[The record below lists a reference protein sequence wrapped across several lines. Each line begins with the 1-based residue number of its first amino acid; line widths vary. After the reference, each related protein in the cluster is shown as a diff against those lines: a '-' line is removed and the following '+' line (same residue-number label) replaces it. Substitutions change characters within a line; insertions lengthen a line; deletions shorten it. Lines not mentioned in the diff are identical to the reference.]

1 MVQVIHSNN
10 LHFSIIS
17 WNLTD
22 LPRNVVVKVD
32 ERSGILESHDMDIVR
47 LVKRNAADECLD
59 QEPCSQLGSFDLM
72 PQSEFL
78 HQHHQL
84 FTYYLS

>member
-1 MVQVIHSNN
+1 MVQVMHSNN
-10 LHFSIIS
+10 LHFSIIP

-32 ERSGILESHDMDIVR
+32 ERSGILESHDMDVVC